1 MIAFCIAQKVFF
13 CKGATMTVTVKAE
26 IIDKSGLERTLTR
39 LAHEIIERNNGVG
52 NVVMVG
58 IKTRGAT
65 LAERLAKIIKKIEGE
80 TVPLGALDITLYRD
94 DFRQRLKQPEVKRS
108 DILFEINDKH
118 IILIDDVMYTG
129 RTSRAALDAL
139 MDLGRPASV
148 QLVALVDRGHRE
160 LPIQPDYVGKNITTS
175 IGEEVQV
182 RLQKDDG
189 EDGVFL
195 VEAPKEE

>member
-1 MIAFCIAQKVFF
+1 
-13 CKGATMTVTVKAE
+13 MTLTIKAK
-26 IIDKSGLERTLTR
+26 IIDKFGLERTLTR
-39 LAHEIIERNNGVG
+39 LAHQVIERNNGVG

-65 LAERLAKIIKKIEGE
+65 LAERLVKVIKKIEGE

-94 DFRQRLKQPEVKRS
+94 DFRQRLKQPEVKRT

-148 QLVALVDRGHRE
+148 QLVVLVDRGHRE
-160 LPIQPDYVGKNITTS
+160 LPIQPDYVGKNVTTS

-182 RLQKDDG
+182 RLHEDDG
-189 EDGVFL
+189 EDGVYL